1 MSQKKAVIF
10 DLDGT
15 LLDTLPDITD
25 AMNFVLEKHGLN
37 KRELCE
43 VRSFLGHGVANLV
56 ERSICD
62 GNDVDRESDDIKR
75 LIAECLAE
83 FREYYNRNCAVRT
96 RPFDGIVEVV
106 DRLWSMGVCLAV
118 ISNKPDGTTKYL
130 CNHFF
135 GDKFKTVIGDSPAF
149 PRKPDPTSIKY
160 ILEKFECDKAVFV
173 GDSDVDVRSAKNA
186 EIPSVIVTWGFKDRD
201 FLIENGA
208 TVLADNS
215 DQLFGNLVDILDLK
229 EEF

>member
-1 MSQKKAVIF
+1 MKNCAVIF

-43 VRSFLGHGVANLV
+43 VRSFVGHGVANLV

-83 FREYYNRNCAVRT
+83 FRAYYDSNCAIKT

-106 DRLWSMGVCLAV
+106 DRLRSIGVRLAV

-130 CNHFF
+130 CHHFF
-135 GDKFKTVIGDSPAF
+135 GDKLEIVLGDSPDF
-149 PRKPDPTSIKY
+149 PRKPCPDSLLYVIDQ
-160 ILEKFECDKAVFV
+160 LECERAVYV
-173 GDSDVDVRSAKNA
+173 GDSNVDVEVAKNA
-186 EIPSVIVTWGFKDRD
+186 NIPCVSLTWGFKDRD
-201 FLIENGA
+201 FLIEHGA
-208 TVLADNS
+208 ERLADNS
-215 DQLFGNLVDILDLK
+215 DQLFEHLINILELQ
-229 EEF
+229 EEN